1 MTAAPRP
8 PQLFDTDDPQLI
20 EEPVVRER
28 GAHRDG
34 AMLREEAE
42 AGEVVRPTL
51 ADLSAHRW
59 RWGALFLSSIAGAA
73 ALGAAAWLM
82 RLLSAA
88 LARDD
93 WLGRS
98 TLALLLVAVLA
109 GLMLVVR
116 EAIGFSRLSRL
127 NRLRREVDAALAS
140 ADAKR
145 ERRAALRL
153 VRLYRAR
160 ADVAWG
166 VRRFGEHARDV
177 RDPGELLTL
186 AEREI
191 LAPLDEAARR
201 VVLNSAKRVASVTAL
216 SPMLLIAVG
225 YVLIECLRM
234 LRALATL
241 YGGRPGAMG
250 AMRLAQLVMTHLI
263 ATGGV
268 AMTDDLLGQFLG
280 QDLLRRL
287 SRRLGEGAFN
297 GALTARVGV
306 AAVEVLRPLPYLAAK
321 PLRLRDILS
330 EVLKPLFARKTATAA
345 EPR

>member
-1 MTAAPRP
+1 MTAAPRQP
-8 PQLFDTDDPQLI
+8 RLFNTDDPHLI
-20 EEPVVRER
+20 EEPVGVER
-28 GAHRDG
+28 PANAAEAGP
-34 AMLREEAE
+34 REEAG

-51 ADLSAHRW
+51 ADLSARGW
-59 RWGALFLSSIAGAA
+59 RWGALFLSAVAGAA
-73 ALGAAAWLM
+73 LLGAAAWLL

-93 WLGRS
+93 WLGWS
-98 TLALLLVAVLA
+98 TLALLLIALLA

-116 EAIGFSRLSRL
+116 EAVGFSRLSRL

-140 ADAKR
+140 TDAKR
-145 ERRAALRL
+145 ERRVALRL

-166 VRRFGEHARDV
+166 VRRFREHAGDV
-177 RDPGELLTL
+177 RDAGDLLIL

-191 LAPLDEAARR
+191 IAPLDEAARR
-201 VVLNSAKRVASVTAL
+201 LVLNSAKRVASVTAL

-241 YGGRPGAMG
+241 YGGRPGPMG

-263 ATGGV
+263 ATGGI

-306 AAVEVLRPLPYLAAK
+306 AAIEVLRPLPYLAAK

-330 EVLKPLFARKTATAA
+330 EVLKPLFARKAA
-345 EPR
+345 SASEPR